1 MDKLEHL
8 KLHLSGKVIIL
19 GIGNTLQSD
28 DGVGSVLAARLK
40 DKVPYIVYDS
50 GSSPENYLG
59 KIIKDKPNT
68 VVIIDA
74 VDFGA
79 SPGDFDIFEGSDIKA
94 INFFSTHDASISLA
108 INYLQS
114 SLTVDIIILAIQ
126 PKRVAF
132 GEGLGKEVSQT
143 LEKLEKWLLNT
154 VKITPGLIG

>member
-8 KLHLSGKVIIL
+8 KLHLSGKVIVL

-59 KIIKDKPNT
+59 RIIKDKPDT
-68 VVIIDA
+68 IVIIDA
-74 VDFGA
+74 VDFQA
-79 SPGDFDIFEGSDIKA
+79 KPGEFDIFEGSDIKT

-126 PKRVAF
+126 PKRVVF
-132 GEGLGKEVSQT
+132 GENLSQEVNKT
-143 LEKLEKWLLNT
+143 LNNLEDWFLSAK
-154 VKITPGLIG
+154 